1 MTLVKTSLLNGIAV
15 LVKMITL
22 LGLNKILALYVGP
35 SGYAA
40 MGQFQNA
47 VQMITTFA
55 SGAINTGVTKYTAEH
70 FDSPEK
76 QRTLWRT
83 AGTLSLGASIFT
95 SMLIVIFNEQLAE
108 FFLND
113 KKYGG
118 VFLWFGATLTFF
130 TLNALLLAVLNGK
143 KEVSRYVIA
152 NIVGSCF
159 ALVVTAFMAMM
170 KGLYGALVALAIYQ
184 SLSFIITLFI
194 SYRASWFKYSYFFG
208 AIDRKVAMNLAKFSA
223 MALVSALCVP
233 ISHVMVRT
241 YLTSEFGQVSAG
253 YWEAMFRFSS
263 AYLIVLTSTL
273 SVYLLPR
280 LSELKSLREVS
291 FEVRYVY
298 KFVLPAVVVMGVC
311 IYFLRGLIVSLLFS
325 SEFSPMENLFFWQLV
340 GDFMKVGSWVLGYV
354 MISRAQFKG
363 FVGCEIVFSFSFVL
377 LTALLGSY
385 YGLMGVVLAH
395 ALNYFVYWLVVSILV
410 FKRNWFVQRSANVSE
425 S

>member
-22 LGLNKILALYVGP
+22 LGLNKVLALYVGP

-70 FDSPEK
+70 FDVPEK
-76 QRTLWRT
+76 QHTLWRT
-83 AGTLSLGASIFT
+83 AGTLSLGVSICT
-95 SMLIVIFNEQLAE
+95 SILIVVFNEPLAN

-118 VFLWFGATLTFF
+118 VFLWFAATLTLF

-143 KEVSRYVIA
+143 KEIPRYVVA

-159 ALVVTAFMAMM
+159 ALAVTSIMAMAM
-170 KGLYGALVALAIYQ
+170 GLYGALVALAVYQ
-184 SLSFIITLFI
+184 SLSFIVTFFI
-194 SYRASWFKYSYFFG
+194 SFRAPWFKCSYFFG
-208 AIDRKVAMNLAKFSA
+208 VIDRQVALNLAKFSA

-241 YLTSEFGQVSAG
+241 YLTNDFGQVSAG

-273 SVYLLPR
+273 SVYLLPK
-280 LSELKSLREVS
+280 LSELKSLREIGR
-291 FEVRYVY
+291 EVRYVY
-298 KFVLPAVVVMGVC
+298 KFVLPAVLVMGVC
-311 IYFLRGLIVSLLFS
+311 IYFLRGLIISLLFS
-325 SEFSPMENLFFWQLV
+325 EEFSPMENLFFWQLV

-354 MISRAQFKG
+354 MISRAQFKA

-377 LTALLGSY
+377 LTMWLSSH
-385 YGLMGVVLAH
+385 YGLIGVVLAH
-395 ALNYFVYWLVVSILV
+395 ALNYFVYWLVVTFLV
-410 FKRNWFVQRSANVSE
+410 FRRNWVLQGATDVGE

>member
-70 FDSPEK
+70 FDAPEK
-76 QRTLWRT
+76 QQTLWKT

-95 SMLIVIFNEQLAE
+95 SMLIIVFSEQLAE

-113 KKYGG
+113 RRFAG

-130 TLNALLLAVLNGK
+130 TLNAFLLAVLNGK
-143 KEVSRYVIA
+143 KDISRYVVA

-159 ALVVTAFMAMM
+159 ALAVTSLMAMVM
-170 KGLYGALVALAIYQ
+170 GLYGALVALAVYQ
-184 SLSFIITLFI
+184 SLSFIVTLFI
-194 SYRASWFKYSYFFG
+194 SFRAPWFKCSYFFG
-208 AIDRKVAMNLAKFSA
+208 AIDRKVALNLAKFSA

-241 YLTSEFGQVSAG
+241 YLTKDLGQVSAG

-280 LSELKSLREVS
+280 LSELKSLQEIGREVI
-291 FEVRYVY
+291 YVY
-298 KFVLPAVVVMGVC
+298 KFVLSAVLVMGVC
-311 IYFLRGLIVSLLFS
+311 IYFLRDLIISLLFS
-325 SEFSPMENLFFWQLV
+325 SEFSPMENLFLWQLV

-354 MISRAQFKG
+354 MISRAQFKA

-377 LTALLGSY
+377 FTMWLGGY
-385 YGLMGVVLAH
+385 YGIVGVVLAH
-395 ALNYFVYWLVVSILV
+395 ALNYFIYWLVVTILV
-410 FKRNWFVQRSANVSE
+410 FRRSWFVWRAADVSE